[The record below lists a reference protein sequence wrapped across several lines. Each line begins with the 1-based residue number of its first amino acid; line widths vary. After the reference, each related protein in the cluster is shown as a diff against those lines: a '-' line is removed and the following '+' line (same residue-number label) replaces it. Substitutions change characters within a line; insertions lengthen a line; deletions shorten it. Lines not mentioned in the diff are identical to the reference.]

1 MPSESQCEDQKVKE
15 PRRLTEL
22 ARWILQNIGDGIER
36 GDITEKFFGLERR
49 YCGCWIETCMSRRKQ
64 REYDREYRKKQ
75 PLVSYSL
82 RRLERLGLIRP
93 IRRRRYVKAVQL
105 TDKGMALAQ
114 ELKTRNCI
122 DTSDQNDPR
131 S

>member
-1 MPSESQCEDQKVKE
+1 MPSESKYESQKVKKT
-15 PRRLTEL
+15 RRLTEL
-22 ARWILQNIGDGIER
+22 SRWILENVGDGIER

-49 YCGCWIETCMSRRKQ
+49 YCGSWIETCMSRRKQ

-82 RRLERLGLIRP
+82 RRLERLGLVRP
-93 IRRRRYVKAVQL
+93 IRKRQYVKAVQL

-114 ELKTRNCI
+114 EFKDKKSIGISN
-122 DTSDQNDPR
+122 QNGPR
-131 S
+131 V